1 MARKIFIAYLIYTV
15 IIFLVN
21 SYILKEN
28 YVDAIVKAVLSGVVF
43 AALYAIV
50 LSRAAKRQDEN
61 KG

>member
-1 MARKIFIAYLIYTV
+1 MARKIFIAYIIYIA

-21 SYILKEN
+21 DYILKEN

-50 LSRAAKRQDEN
+50 LSRAAKRQDE
-61 KG
+61 KK

>member
-1 MARKIFIAYLIYTV
+1 MARKIFIAYIIYIA

-21 SYILKEN
+21 DYILKEN

-50 LSRAAKRQDEN
+50 LSRAAKRQDQN
-61 KG
+61 